1 MKTVVSRLAAAAL
14 LAIGVAGSALA
25 QVGEPIRLGVSTA
38 VSGDAAAYGKPL
50 LDAIQYVAEDFN
62 KSGGIMG
69 RPLQVIFYDDR
80 GVPDQG
86 LQVAKKLVY
95 DNKVHVMQPGSTSGV
110 IRTAM
115 PVGKDGKVAMWGY
128 GLAKEWIIEGEGAI
142 FRAGVPE
149 QVSVSGM
156 AAFAHS
162 QRKLRR
168 VGILHIDTFSG
179 ESTRDLF
186 KSAFESRGDGAKIIA
201 IASTPEGTR
210 DFSSQLLTL
219 SRAKLDG
226 LVIAVYGSGFA
237 PAFRQARQF
246 LGKDVVLME
255 TASQMSDPKTRAELQ
270 DLALGAY
277 YASSPMTP
285 VNPDPLTQRMVSDL
299 KKRFGIYQEF
309 MGRAVVG
316 MMVTKEAIERAKSTD
331 SVAIMKEVHKMRDF
345 PTPAGAFTYDPRD
358 GEGLK
363 TGVVVEANGSADPG
377 KDKVVFTART
387 NDPIYKE
394 RVDYARIFGA
404 GYREQL
410 YKLHNVN

>member
-1 MKTVVSRLAAAAL
+1 MKTISFA
-14 LAIGVAGSALA
+14 VAGALVLSTAVAGTGMA
-25 QVGEPIRLGVSTA
+25 QEPIRLGVATA

-50 LDAIQYVAEDFN
+50 LDAIQYMTGEFN
-62 KSGGIMG
+62 KTGGIMG
-69 RPLQVIFYDDR
+69 RPLQVVYYDDR

-86 LQVAKKLVY
+86 LQAAKKLVF
-95 DNKVHVMQPGSTSGV
+95 DDKVHVLQPGSTSGV
-110 IRTAM
+110 ILTAM

-128 GLAKEWIIEGEGAI
+128 GLAKQWLVEGEGAI

-149 QVSVSGM
+149 QVSVTAM
-156 AAFAHS
+156 ATFAHS

-168 VGILHIDTFSG
+168 IGILHIDSFPG

-186 KSAFESRGDGAKIIA
+186 KSAFERGGNDAKIVA
-201 IASTPEGTR
+201 IAATPEGNR

-219 SRAKLDG
+219 SRAKPDG
-226 LVIAVYGSGFA
+226 VVIAVYGSGFA

-255 TASQMSDPKTRAELQ
+255 TASQMSDPKTRAEIQ
-270 DLALGAY
+270 ELAGGAY

-285 VNPDPLTQRMVSDL
+285 LSPNPMTQQMVGDLT
-299 KKRFGIYQEF
+299 KRFGIYQEF

-331 SVAIMKEVHKMRDF
+331 AMAIMKEVHKMRDF
-345 PTPAGAFTYDPRD
+345 ATPAGPFTYDPRD
-358 GEGLK
+358 GEALK
-363 TGVVVEANGSADPG
+363 TGVVIEGNPSADPS

-387 NDPIYKE
+387 NEPIYKE
-394 RVDYARIFGA
+394 RVDYTRIFGA

-410 YKLHNVN
+410 YKLHQVD

>member
-1 MKTVVSRLAAAAL
+1 MKMISLAIAAAL
-14 LAIGVAGSALA
+14 VLSTSVVGNAAA
-25 QVGEPIRLGVSTA
+25 QEPIRLGVATA

-50 LDAIQYVAEDFN
+50 LDAIQYMAEDFN

-69 RPLQVIFYDDR
+69 RQLQVIYYDDR

-86 LQVAKKLVY
+86 LQVAKKLVF
-95 DNKVHVMQPGSTSGV
+95 DDKVHVLQPGSTSGV
-110 IRTAM
+110 ILTAM

-128 GLAKEWIIEGEGAI
+128 GLAKQWLIEGEGAI

-149 QVSVSGM
+149 QVSVTSL

-168 VGILHIDTFSG
+168 VGILHIDSFPG

-186 KSAFESRGDGAKIIA
+186 KGAFEGRGDGAKIAA

-270 DLALGAY
+270 DLAGGAY

-285 VNPDPLTQRMVSDL
+285 VNPDPMTQRMVNNL
-299 KKRFGIYQEF
+299 KQRLGIYQEF

-316 MMVTKEAIERAKSTD
+316 MMVMKEAIERAKSTD
-331 SVAIMKEVHKMRDF
+331 SIAIMKEVHKMRDF
-345 PTPAGAFTYDPRD
+345 PTPAGPFTFDPRD

-363 TGVVVEANGSADPG
+363 TGIVVEGNASADPT
-377 KDKVVFTART
+377 KDKVVFTVRT
-387 NDPIYKE
+387 SEPIYKE
-394 RVDYARIFGA
+394 RVDYTRFFGA

-410 YKLHNVN
+410 YKLHKVN